1 MRGKCDNKEG
11 DFSKPYL
18 FPMVWGYKSVSD
30 ITEVRVHVV
39 TVLHMR
45 RTEVYSDAKLDS
57 LVFNKDICLVL
68 LSCNA

>member
-11 DFSKPYL
+11 DFNKPYP
-18 FPMVWGYKSVSD
+18 FPMVWGYKRLSG
-30 ITEVRVHVV
+30 IMEVRVQVV
-39 TVLHMR
+39 TVMHMR
-45 RTEVYSDAKLDS
+45 RTEVYSDAKLNS